1 MIQIGLTFS
10 DPNGRLPTEDGHPY
24 NTWQFNFRFDLGFDL
39 YAADSVQFLQNYGI
53 DFNRH
58 YRDGIDPILFGELL
72 MSSGVV
78 LSDDVR
84 WIAFQGKYDFGYLIK
99 LLTCDHLPSSQ
110 EQFFDLLHTYFPN
123 IYDIKW
129 LLHNVHHELEDQ
141 VNQTAAAAVSAAA
154 TSEAPSSEALAQ
166 QPSGGG
172 GGGVLPKGQR
182 EKGLEDLAKTLGI
195 PRVGTAHQAGS
206 DSLLTCQV
214 FFRLVHRHLP
224 HVLSGVVPQSE
235 TTTATSGPSS
245 PSRSPNKG
253 SRGRSS
259 SVGSDGLIIEG
270 RQQTTAHCHLRN
282 VLHGLGKGY
291 IQPDRDHSQLSRA
304 SNAVSAANSSP
315 PPPGTSAFL
324 MGGGG
329 PNRPALFSPIPPQVV
344 PGGAV
349 RNIAPPPLSGAIRFD
364 GSGSGPPPAP
374 ITTVH
379 D

>member
-1 MIQIGLTFS
+1 MTFS
-10 DPNGRLPTEDGHPY
+10 DPNGRLPTDDGHPY

-53 DFNRH
+53 DFNLH
-58 YRDGIDPILFGELL
+58 YRDGIDPTLFGELL

-99 LLTCDHLPSSQ
+99 LLTCDHLPQSQ

-141 VNQTAAAAVSAAA
+141 VNATAAAAVSAVVA
-154 TSEAPSSEALAQ
+154 TETLAEG
-166 QPSGGG
+166 PLSAIA
-172 GGGVLPKGQR
+172 LPKGQR
-182 EKGLEDLAKTLGI
+182 EKGLEDLAKTLEI

-224 HVLSGVVPQSE
+224 HVLSGAPQSE

-245 PSRSPNKG
+245 PSRSSPNKG

-270 RQQTTAHCHLRN
+270 RQSSTAQCHLRN
-282 VLHGLGKGY
+282 VLHGLGRGY

-304 SNAVSAANSSP
+304 SGAATSTTTNS

-329 PNRPALFSPIPPQVV
+329 PNRPALFSPIPPQVPV
-344 PGGAV
+344 GGI

-364 GSGSGPPPAP
+364 GTGSGPPPAP
-374 ITTVH
+374 LTTVH

>member
-58 YRDGIDPILFGELL
+58 YRDGIDPNLFGELL

-99 LLTCDHLPSSQ
+99 LLTCDHLPPTQ

-141 VNQTAAAAVSAAA
+141 VNAVSAQAA
-154 TSEAPSSEALAQ
+154 ASSEASADLAA
-166 QPSGGG
+166 STTTTGA
-172 GGGVLPKGQR
+172 LPKGQR
-182 EKGLEDLAKTLGI
+182 EKGLEDLAKTLEI

-206 DSLLTCQV
+206 DSLLTCEV

-224 HVLSGVVPQSE
+224 HVLSGAPHSE

-270 RQQTTAHCHLRN
+270 RQQTTAQCHLRN
-282 VLHGLGKGY
+282 VLHGLGRGY

-304 SNAVSAANSSP
+304 SAAVASTSTASP

-324 MGGGG
+324 MGGAG
-329 PNRPALFSPIPPQVV
+329 PNRPALFSPIPPQVPPV
-344 PGGAV
+344 GI
-349 RNIAPPPLSGAIRFD
+349 RNVAPPPLSGAIRFD

-374 ITTVH
+374 ITAVH